1 MKSMQPTRDSERGAI
16 LIMVV
21 VAMVALMAFT
31 AFVIDYGVMWS
42 GRAQIQT
49 SADAAALA
57 GAIALSSDSATD
69 FAGAQTKAI
78 AVGTVNRVWGQAPNI
93 QAADVT
99 FPACPPGAPGLPDTC
114 VKVDAFRN
122 QARGNPLP
130 TYFGNLVG
138 VGSQGVRGTATA
150 QIFAGDT
157 ADCVKPFA
165 LPDKWQELYPVAKA
179 WAPTD
184 SFDKYK
190 PDNPNKGSLLASPD
204 LYTAP
209 SQGSNGTGYSLPDD
223 LGLALTLK
231 SGSPGDAIQ
240 PGWFFPVR
248 VAETDSGATDYK
260 NNIVGCNPR
269 PIGPG
274 TQLEPEN
281 GNMVGPTKQGIQDL
295 IALDPAA
302 HWDTATKKV
311 VGGCMAAGTCSRS
324 PRLGA
329 VAVFNPDTY
338 ASTRT
343 NGNTM
348 VTVTHVLGF
357 WIDSINNQG
366 DVLGYFCFYPDVA
379 SGSSTLAASAS
390 FLRKIILVR

>member
-1 MKSMQPTRDSERGAI
+1 MSPQNATRRSERGAV

-31 AFVIDYGVMWS
+31 AFVIDYGVMWT
-42 GRAQIQT
+42 GRSQIQT
-49 SADAAALA
+49 SADAGALA
-57 GAIALSSDSATD
+57 GAIALSADSSTD
-69 FAGAQTKAI
+69 FAGAKTKAI
-78 AVGTVNRVWGQAPNI
+78 AFGTANTVWGAAPDI

-138 VGSQGVRGTATA
+138 ISAQGVRATATA

-165 LPDKWQELYPVAKA
+165 IPDKWQEIYPVAKA

-184 SFDKYK
+184 NFDKYK
-190 PDNPNKGSLLASPD
+190 PDQPNKGSLLATPD
-204 LYTAP
+204 IYTAP
-209 SQGSNGTGYSLPDD
+209 SQSSAGTGYTLPGD
-223 LGLALTLK
+223 LGLPLTLK
-231 SGSPGDAIQ
+231 SGSPQDSIQ
-240 PGWFFPVR
+240 PGWFYPVQ
-248 VAETDSGATDYK
+248 VAVSDSGATDYR
-260 NNIVGCNPR
+260 NNIMGCNTR

-274 TQLEPEN
+274 TQLAPEN

-295 IALDPAA
+295 IAQDPSAY
-302 HWDTATKKV
+302 WDTTTKKV

-324 PRLGA
+324 PRLSA
-329 VAVFNPDTY
+329 IAVFDPEAY
-338 ASTRT
+338 ATTKT

-348 VTVTHVLGF
+348 VTVTHILGF
-357 WIDSINNQG
+357 WIQSIDNNG
-366 DVLGYFCFYPDVA
+366 NVLGYFCFYPDVA
-379 SGSSTLAASAS
+379 SNSSNLAANAT